1 MAPLLLLLLLSVDPP
16 PLTPPD
22 VSAEADDHVPE
33 PANFAGEVQ
42 EPPPPAP
49 EPSPTPAAPAA
60 PAEQPKKE
68 EPPKPPSVG
77 PPPPHTGIKATLKA
91 IPGDFTHLP
100 TGINIGIL
108 GFGGVAALAAHP
120 YDDSVNARLKGAK
133 GFFYVGKLIGNV
145 PGLLTI
151 SLGTYAFGRATD
163 NRTVSHLGMDLLR
176 AEAVSGALTY
186 AIKLS
191 VRRHR
196 PPGGGGKCCSFPSGH
211 SSSTFALASVLWR
224 HLGWKAAVPTYTV
237 ATYVALSRLHEDV
250 HFLSDVIFGASVGIV
265 AGRAVVHHDR
275 HFYGMQI
282 QPMPVPGGGIGVMV
296 AGSFR

>member
-1 MAPLLLLLLLSVDPP
+1 MAPLMLLVLLAGDAAAD
-16 PLTPPD
+16 TPP
-22 VSAEADDHVPE
+22 E
-33 PANFAGEVQ
+33 PPTELQPPTGPASQAQ
-42 EPPPPAP
+42 EPPAPQPPPPAAP
-49 EPSPTPAAPAA
+49 VPPTEEPR
-60 PAEQPKKE
+60 PAEPAKE
-68 EPPKPPSVG
+68 KPPPVG
-77 PPPPHTGIKATLKA
+77 PPPPHTGVKATLKA

-100 TGINIGIL
+100 TGINFGIL
-108 GFGGVAALAAHP
+108 GFGGVAALAAYN
-120 YDDSVNARLKGAK
+120 YDESVNSHLSGSK
-133 GFFYVGKLIGNV
+133 GFFYTGKILGSV
-145 PGLLTI
+145 PGLLGI

-196 PPGGGGKCCSFPSGH
+196 PPGGGGMCCSFPSGH
-211 SSSTFALASVLWR
+211 ASSTFGLASVLWR

-237 ATYVALSRLHEDV
+237 ASYVALSRLHEDV
-250 HFLSDVIFGASVGIV
+250 HFLSDVIFGSAVGIV
-265 AGRAVVHHDR
+265 SGRAVVHHDR

-282 QPMPVPGGGIGVMV
+282 QPMPVPGGGVGVMV

>member
-1 MAPLLLLLLLSVDPP
+1 MAPLLLLLLLAGDPP
-16 PLTPPD
+16 PPTPPD
-22 VSAEADDHVPE
+22 AAAEAAEAPE
-33 PANFAGEVQ
+33 PADRAGELQ

-49 EPSPTPAAPAA
+49 EPSPTPAAPPATEPPR
-60 PAEQPKKE
+60 PAEPS
-68 EPPKPPSVG
+68 KPPAIA

-91 IPGDFTHLP
+91 IPKDFTHLP
-100 TGINIGIL
+100 TGINFGIL
-108 GFGGVAALAAHP
+108 GVGGVMALSAHA

-133 GFFYVGKLIGNV
+133 GFFYAGKLIGNV

-250 HFLSDVIFGASVGIV
+250 HFLSDVIFGGAVGI
-265 AGRAVVHHDR
+265 ASGRAVVFHDR